1 MTVVKNNGQGHMRR
15 PWFFYSL
22 QNRLRAMTIIIVLL
36 PMLLAS
42 WSSLYLLKKHLVQ
55 DIHLQLRSSVAA
67 ANLSHRHEVN
77 RVERAIMA
85 IAMNNTVKTTLRLE
99 IFGQLK
105 RTLDQLAGQYDLD
118 FILITDGLGNIRV
131 SPFPGHELSL
141 DMYAHPV
148 LYEAMSQGI
157 YSGTL
162 LEENATLLYFL
173 EMRGK
178 DIENAPIIAIE
189 AASPVIIR
197 DRVIGYILGGV
208 MATGNQSLM
217 TKLQESAGCK
227 QVSLVAGI
235 RVDAVSSLDEG
246 AFGRGVRFPM
256 NLDYVKA
263 GDSFGDLRKLTNPSG
278 EQDVFEYSPLGM
290 PENDPL
296 IAIVCSYSLSRFYHL
311 LGNISTS
318 MGGIFV
324 AGTLV
329 AIVLATLMS
338 RSIASPLHR
347 LASAMG
353 KMRQQG
359 GYEPVAVTRDDE
371 IGSLVQGFN
380 QMATTIDERIS
391 DLNRE
396 VRQRKNAELQLADE
410 SERLQVILQSI
421 ADGVIAVDIE
431 GEIVLLNRVA
441 SELTGW
447 SNDESR
453 GCRLEDVFSVK
464 ALRTGMAI
472 ENLLAPI
479 LSQARKRVIE
489 GDLLLKARDG
499 REIQVTESAAP
510 LTDNND
516 KVIGAVIAFRD
527 VSDQR
532 LMEEELAKTKKLE
545 SVGVLAGG
553 IAHDFNNLLTVI
565 LGNLSLARMEAEG
578 YGELHQ
584 HLVDAE
590 KASLRARDLTLQLLT
605 FSRGG
610 APVKRRVDL
619 SELIRES
626 AIFVARGT
634 RVQLDFLVAENL
646 WPALVDEGQ
655 IGQVLDNLVINGIQ
669 AMPEGGVITISAVN
683 VEIGEESPF
692 PLAPGKFIQISI
704 EDRGDGIEDALL
716 ERIFDPYFTTKESGN
731 GLGLAICYAIVSKH
745 GGYLGVHSVL
755 GKGAVFDVYLPAV
768 DSTEGLAEPHEQPVQ
783 TQQAGGRILV
793 MDDEEMVL
801 KVMQSMLQVLGYEVV
816 TVEEGRRAI
825 EVYQEAMDTD
835 DAFDAVIFD
844 LTVPGGM
851 SGEEAVVRLRK
862 IDPSLKAIVS
872 SGYSRH
878 AVMAAYKQYGFDGVV
893 AKPYRLYDLSNVLQE
908 VLA

>member
-1 MTVVKNNGQGHMRR
+1 M
-15 PWFFYSL
+15 
-22 QNRLRAMTIIIVLL
+22 
-36 PMLLAS
+36 
-42 WSSLYLLKKHLVQ
+42 
-55 DIHLQLRSSVAA
+55 
-67 ANLSHRHEVN
+67 
-77 RVERAIMA
+77 
-85 IAMNNTVKTTLRLE
+85 
-99 IFGQLK
+99 
-105 RTLDQLAGQYDLD
+105 
-118 FILITDGLGNIRV
+118 
-131 SPFPGHELSL
+131 
-141 DMYAHPV
+141 
-148 LYEAMSQGI
+148 
-157 YSGTL
+157 
-162 LEENATLLYFL
+162 
-173 EMRGK
+173 
-178 DIENAPIIAIE
+178 
-189 AASPVIIR
+189 
-197 DRVIGYILGGV
+197 
-208 MATGNQSLM
+208 
-217 TKLQESAGCK
+217 
-227 QVSLVAGI
+227 
-235 RVDAVSSLDEG
+235 
-246 AFGRGVRFPM
+246 
-256 NLDYVKA
+256 
-263 GDSFGDLRKLTNPSG
+263 
-278 EQDVFEYSPLGM
+278 
-290 PENDPL
+290 
-296 IAIVCSYSLSRFYHL
+296 
-311 LGNISTS
+311 
-318 MGGIFV
+318 
-324 AGTLV
+324 
-329 AIVLATLMS
+329 
-338 RSIASPLHR
+338 
-347 LASAMG
+347 
-353 KMRQQG
+353 
-359 GYEPVAVTRDDE
+359 
-371 IGSLVQGFN
+371 
-380 QMATTIDERIS
+380 
-391 DLNRE
+391 
-396 VRQRKNAELQLADE
+396 
-410 SERLQVILQSI
+410 
-421 ADGVIAVDIE
+421 
-431 GEIVLLNRVA
+431 
-441 SELTGW
+441 
-447 SNDESR
+447 
-453 GCRLEDVFSVK
+453 
-464 ALRTGMAI
+464 
-472 ENLLAPI
+472 
-479 LSQARKRVIE
+479 
-489 GDLLLKARDG
+489 
-499 REIQVTESAAP
+499 
-510 LTDNND
+510 
-516 KVIGAVIAFRD
+516 IGAVIAFRD

-835 DAFDAVIFD
+835 DAFDAVLLFPAATPGMPSWPRINNMD
-844 LTVPGGM
+844 LTV
-851 SGEEAVVRLRK
+851 
-862 IDPSLKAIVS
+862 
-872 SGYSRH
+872 
-878 AVMAAYKQYGFDGVV
+878 
-893 AKPYRLYDLSNVLQE
+893 
-908 VLA
+908 